1 MSALFPFFLKNWLR
15 SHKLFWTA
23 GLGLF
28 PVLLAVLLQFVS
40 PILADHEIELF
51 RLYPQISFFVY
62 LHLLLPIL
70 AVLAGVSI
78 INEEVED
85 QTLPYLLVRPVPK
98 WQVVLAK
105 SAVCFSVVGVVV
117 AVSLFLSYTILNL
130 QIGFEGWLEES
141 GRLLKGLGV
150 LLLGLAAYLTFFG
163 CLGAWLKK
171 PVLTGL
177 LFAFG
182 WENLAAY
189 FPGNVKYL
197 TIVHYLHS
205 LFPTFFRTKAGG
217 LLGLIPIK
225 FTLANGWTAFFT
237 LILMSAG
244 FLSFTCLAL
253 YVKEYRMDQT

>member
-1 MSALFPFFLKNWLR
+1 MGALFPFFLKNWLR
-15 SHKLFWTA
+15 SNKLFWAA

-28 PVLLAVLLQFVS
+28 PVLLTVLLQFAS
-40 PILADHEIELF
+40 PILANHDIELF

-70 AVLAGVSI
+70 AVLTGVSI

-85 QTLPYLLVRPVPK
+85 QTLAYLIVRPIPK
-98 WQVVLAK
+98 WQIVLAK
-105 SAVCFSVVGVVV
+105 STVYFAAVGVIV
-117 AVSLFLSYTILNL
+117 AGSLILSFTILNL
-130 QIGFEGWLEES
+130 QLGFGGWVDAS
-141 GRLLKGLGV
+141 GKLLKGLGV
-150 LLLGLAAYLTFFG
+150 LLLGFLAYLTFFG

-182 WENLAAY
+182 WENLVSY

-205 LFPTFFRTKAGG
+205 LFPTFYRTKASGI
-217 LLGLIPIK
+217 LGLIPIK
-225 FTLANGWTAFFT
+225 FTLANGWASFFT
-237 LILMSAG
+237 LILMSAA
-244 FLSFTCLAL
+244 FLALTCLAL
-253 YVKEYRMDQT
+253 YVKEYRMEET

>member
-1 MSALFPFFLKNWLR
+1 LGALFPFFLKNWLR
-15 SHKLFWTA
+15 SRKLFWA
-23 GLGLF
+23 FGLGLF
-28 PVLLAVLLQFVS
+28 PVALTILLQFVN
-40 PILADHEIELF
+40 PILEEHEIMLY

-70 AVLAGVSI
+70 SVLTGVAI

-85 QTLPYLLVRPVPK
+85 QTLPYLLVRPIPK

-105 SAVCFSVVGVVV
+105 SAVYFSVVGIIVTG
-117 AVSLFLSYTILNL
+117 SLFLSYTILNL
-130 QIGFEGWLEES
+130 QMGFEGWLEEA
-141 GRLLKGLGV
+141 GKLLKGLGV
-150 LLLGLAAYLTFFG
+150 LLLGLVAYLTFFG
-163 CLGAWLKK
+163 ALGAWLKK

-182 WENLAAY
+182 WENLVSY

-217 LLGLIPIK
+217 ILGLIPIK
-225 FTLANGWTAFFT
+225 FSLANGWVSFFT
-237 LILMSAG
+237 LVLMSAV
-244 FLSFTCLAL
+244 FLALTCLGL
-253 YVKEYRMDQT
+253 YVKEYKME

>member
-1 MSALFPFFLKNWLR
+1 MTALFPFFLKNWLR
-15 SHKLFWTA
+15 SNKLFWTA

-28 PVLLAVLLQFVS
+28 PVLLTVLLQFAS
-40 PILADHEIELF
+40 PILEDHDILLY

-70 AVLAGVSI
+70 AVMTGVSI

-85 QTLPYLLVRPVPK
+85 ETLPYLLVRPVPK
-98 WQVVLAK
+98 VQIVLAK
-105 SAVCFSVVGVVV
+105 SAVYFTVTGVILALSLILAFSV
-117 AVSLFLSYTILNL
+117 LNL
-130 QIGFEGWLEES
+130 EYGFEGWLDES
-141 GRLLKGLGV
+141 GKLLKGLGV
-150 LLLGLAAYLTFFG
+150 LLLGLLAYLAFFG
-163 CLGAWLKK
+163 ALGAWLRK

-182 WENLAAY
+182 WENLVAY

-205 LFPTFFRTKAGG
+205 LFPAFYRTRAEG

-225 FTLANGWTAFFT
+225 FSLAGGWTSFFMLLLLSAAF
-237 LILMSAG
+237 LAL
-244 FLSFTCLAL
+244 TCLAL
-253 YVKEYRMDQT
+253 YVKEYKMDQT